1 MLWNRDSKKVRFF
14 DNKNLQDFN
23 SSVKEITPKNDELNQ
38 DEEFFEGDENSQPPR
53 SVKFLD

>member
-14 DNKNLQDFN
+14 DNKTLQDCN

-38 DEEFFEGDENSQPPR
+38 DEEFFEGDENSHPPR
-53 SVKFLD
+53 SVYLN